1 MTTHDLPPTSGYLSG
16 AHIDLR
22 HDLGLLARP
31 VEEERKI
38 DEAARQEVLDMLIER
53 GLLRRRAPR
62 SEVVEALHRFLSWTP
77 AKLLGVAVP
86 DLTGD
91 QRTMN
96 QPGTDEEYPNWRLP
110 LAGPDGKP
118 VMLEDLMA
126 SRWARRLARCCSS
139 SG

>member
-1 MTTHDLPPTSGYLSG
+1 LT
-16 AHIDLR
+16 
-22 HDLGLLARP
+22 RP
-31 VEEERKI
+31 LEQEREI
-38 DEAARQEVLDMLIER
+38 DEAARQEVLDMLVER
-53 GLLRRRAPR
+53 GLMRPGAPA
-62 SEVVEALHRFLSWTP
+62 SEIVEALHRFLSWTP

-91 QRTMN
+91 QRAMN

-118 VMLEDLMA
+118 VLLEDLMT
-126 SRWARRLARCCSS
+126 SHWARRLARCCSS